1 MSADARQTLAARSI
15 IVGSFYRIGIE
26 KGTTRSWRLSSWKRS
41 PERTSAKARTGG
53 FAPRDGFPGC
63 CTAEKRGALV
73 LTLDPKAI
81 IGIIRS
87 HGGVNT
93 IFELGVKGA
102 KGKEN
107 VMIRE
112 YQLEPVEHQLLHA
125 DLVRVAM
132 DKELTLD
139 VAIELTG
146 TAVGVKL
153 SGGMMDF
160 ITRAVEISCLPK
172 DIPETIV
179 ADISHLELGQYLR
192 ASELKLPPNVKLVSD
207 GNVVIAHCVA
217 PKAEE
222 EEKPAEVAAVE
233 GAAAAPGRPELRA
246 RQGRGQ
252 GRQGQ
257 AQGRQGQGRG

>member
-1 MSADARQTLAARSI
+1 MAAI
-15 IVGSFYRIGIE
+15 FME
-26 KGTTRSWRLSSWKRS
+26 AE
-41 PERTSAKARTGG
+41 PRTGVG
-53 FAPRDGFPGC
+53 KGPNRQLRASGRVPG
-63 CTAEKRGALV
+63 V
-73 LTLDPKAI
+73 LYGGKKEAVPLSLDPKAI
-81 IGIIRS
+81 IAIIRS

-112 YQLEPVEHQLLHA
+112 YQLEPVEHKLLHA

-146 TAVGVKL
+146 TAVGVKV

-160 ITRAVEISCLPK
+160 VTRAVEVSCLPK

-179 ADISHLELGQYLR
+179 ADVSHLELGQYLR
-192 ASELKLPPNVKLVSD
+192 ASELKLPAGVKLVSEP
-207 GNVVIAHCVA
+207 NVVISHCVA

-222 EEKPAEVAAVE
+222 EEKPAEAAAE
-233 GAAAAPGRPELRA
+233 GAAAAPGAPAAEGA
-246 RQGRGQ
+246 APKAEAKEGKEKPKEGK
-252 GRQGQ
+252 GKD
-257 AQGRQGQGRG
+257 

>member
-1 MSADARQTLAARSI
+1 MAAIFMEAEPRTD
-15 IVGSFYRIGIE
+15 VGKGPNRRLRASGRIPGVLYGGQKE
-26 KGTTRSWRLSSWKRS
+26 TVALS
-41 PERTSAKARTGG
+41 
-53 FAPRDGFPGC
+53 
-63 CTAEKRGALV
+63 
-73 LTLDPKAI
+73 LDPKAI
-81 IGIIRS
+81 VGIIRS

-112 YQLEPVEHQLLHA
+112 YQLEPVEHNLLHA

-139 VAIELTG
+139 VTIELTG
-146 TAVGVKL
+146 TAIGVKL
-153 SGGMMDF
+153 SGAMMDF

-179 ADISHLELGQYLR
+179 ADVSHLELGQYVR
-192 ASELKLPPNVKLVSD
+192 ASELKLPPGVKLVSD
-207 GNVVIAHCVA
+207 ANIVIAHCVA

-222 EEKPAEVAAVE
+222 EEKPAEAAAAAEGVE
-233 GAAAAPGRPELRA
+233 GAEGAAGAAGAEGAAKAEAPKEGKDKSKEDKDKSKE
-246 RQGRGQ
+246 GKGKSKE
-252 GRQGQ
+252 GKGKE
-257 AQGRQGQGRG
+257 

>member
-1 MSADARQTLAARSI
+1 MAAIFMEAEPRSDVGKGANRRLRAAGRVPGVLYGGKGQTHVLA
-15 IVGSFYRIGIE
+15 
-26 KGTTRSWRLSSWKRS
+26 
-41 PERTSAKARTGG
+41 
-53 FAPRDGFPGC
+53 
-63 CTAEKRGALV
+63 
-73 LTLDPKAI
+73 LDPKEI
-81 IGIIRS
+81 IAIIRS

-93 IFELGVKGA
+93 IFELGIKGA
-102 KGKEN
+102 KVKEN

-112 YQLEPVEHQLLHA
+112 YQLEPVEHKLLHA

-139 VAIELTG
+139 VVIELTG

-179 ADISHLELGQYLR
+179 ADVSHLELGQYLR
-192 ASELKLPPNVKLVSD
+192 ASELKLPENVKLVSD
-207 GNVVIAHCVA
+207 ANVVIAHCVA

-222 EEKPAEVAAVE
+222 EEKPAEAATVE
-233 GAAAAPGRPELRA
+233 GAAAAPGAAGAEGAAKAETKEGKDKPTKEGKGKDRDKD
-246 RQGRGQ
+246 
-252 GRQGQ
+252 
-257 AQGRQGQGRG
+257 

>member
-1 MSADARQTLAARSI
+1 MAAIFMEAEPRTDS
-15 IVGSFYRIGIE
+15 GKGPNRRLRASGRIPGV
-26 KGTTRSWRLSSWKRS
+26 LY
-41 PERTSAKARTGG
+41 GG
-53 FAPRDGFPGC
+53 KKEAVPV
-63 CTAEKRGALV
+63 A
-73 LTLDPKAI
+73 LDPKAI
-81 IGIIRS
+81 IAIIRS

-112 YQLEPVEHQLLHA
+112 YQLEPIEHKLLHA

-146 TAVGVKL
+146 TAVGVKV

-160 ITRAVEISCLPK
+160 VTRAVEISCLPK

-179 ADISHLELGQYLR
+179 ADVSHLELGQYLR
-192 ASELKLPPNVKLVSD
+192 ASELQLPPGVKLVSEA
-207 GNVVIAHCVA
+207 NVVIAHCVA

-222 EEKPAEVAAVE
+222 EEKPAEAAAVE
-233 GAAAAPGRPELRA
+233 GAAAAPGAVPAEGA
-246 RQGRGQ
+246 PKAEAKEGKDKPKEGK
-252 GRQGQ
+252 GKD
-257 AQGRQGQGRG
+257 

>member
-1 MSADARQTLAARSI
+1 MAAIFMEAEPRTDS
-15 IVGSFYRIGIE
+15 GKGPNRRLRASGRIPGV
-26 KGTTRSWRLSSWKRS
+26 LY
-41 PERTSAKARTGG
+41 GG
-53 FAPRDGFPGC
+53 KKEAVPV
-63 CTAEKRGALV
+63 A
-73 LTLDPKAI
+73 LDPKAI
-81 IGIIRS
+81 IAIIRS

-112 YQLEPVEHQLLHA
+112 YQLEPIEHKLLHA

-146 TAVGVKL
+146 TAVGVKV

-160 ITRAVEISCLPK
+160 VTRAVEISCLPK

-179 ADISHLELGQYLR
+179 ADVSHLELGQYLR
-192 ASELKLPPNVKLVSD
+192 ASELQLPPGVKLVSEA
-207 GNVVIAHCVA
+207 NVVIAHCVA

-222 EEKPAEVAAVE
+222 EEKPAEAAAAE
-233 GAAAAPGRPELRA
+233 GAAAAPGAAPAEGA
-246 RQGRGQ
+246 PKAEAKEGKDKPKEGK
-252 GRQGQ
+252 GKD
-257 AQGRQGQGRG
+257 

>member
-1 MSADARQTLAARSI
+1 MAAIFMEAEPRTDVGKGANRRLRALGRVPGVLYGGKKETVALA
-15 IVGSFYRIGIE
+15 
-26 KGTTRSWRLSSWKRS
+26 
-41 PERTSAKARTGG
+41 
-53 FAPRDGFPGC
+53 
-63 CTAEKRGALV
+63 
-73 LTLDPKAI
+73 LDPKAI

-160 ITRAVEISCLPK
+160 VTRAVEISCLPK

-192 ASELKLPPNVKLVSD
+192 ASELKLPPSVKLVSD

-233 GAAAAPGRPELRA
+233 GAAAAPAAGEGAPKAEA
-246 RQGRGQ
+246 KEGKDKPKEGK
-252 GRQGQ
+252 GKE
-257 AQGRQGQGRG
+257 

>member
-1 MSADARQTLAARSI
+1 MAAIFMDAEPRTEVGKGPNRRLRASGRVPGVLYGGQKETLALA
-15 IVGSFYRIGIE
+15 
-26 KGTTRSWRLSSWKRS
+26 
-41 PERTSAKARTGG
+41 
-53 FAPRDGFPGC
+53 
-63 CTAEKRGALV
+63 
-73 LTLDPKAI
+73 LDPKAI
-81 IGIIRS
+81 IAIIRS

-102 KGKEN
+102 KGREN

-112 YQLEPVEHQLLHA
+112 YQLDPVEHGLLHA

-139 VAIELTG
+139 VTIELTG

-160 ITRAVEISCLPK
+160 ITRTVEISCLPK

-179 ADISHLELGQYLR
+179 ADVTHLELGQYLR
-192 ASELKLPPNVKLVSD
+192 ASELKLPSGVKLVSD
-207 GNVVIAHCVA
+207 PNVVIAHCVV

-222 EEKPAEVAAVE
+222 EEKPAEAVAAEGVA
-233 GAAAAPGRPELRA
+233 GAAAPAAAGTAEAAPKAEAKEGKDKPKE
-246 RQGRGQ
+246 GRGKD
-252 GRQGQ
+252 
-257 AQGRQGQGRG
+257 